1 MYRISELERGWA
13 GGGGGAMSGEE
24 GEERARAAEER
35 RLIVE
40 KYDRGRVEGAL
51 IDDWEDPKLEYYHK
65 KDRSVQCCASG
76 MWMFIPDPNFFHPGS
91 KFFPSRITDPR
102 QRIYVF

>member
-13 GGGGGAMSGEE
+13 GGGGGRGAMSGEE

-65 KDRSVQCCASG
+65 KDRSVVTLQLDNKTCFCQCRVLGLLDAD
-76 MWMFIPDPNFFHPGS
+76 PDPL
-91 KFFPSRITDPR
+91 
-102 QRIYVF
+102 V

>member
-1 MYRISELERGWA
+1 
-13 GGGGGAMSGEE
+13 MSGEE

-40 KYDRGRVEGAL
+40 KYDRGRVDGAL

-65 KDRSVQCCASG
+65 KDRSVVILQLDNKTCFC
-76 MWMFIPDPNFFHPGS
+76 
-91 KFFPSRITDPR
+91 
-102 QRIYVF
+102 

>member
-13 GGGGGAMSGEE
+13 GGGGGGAMSGEE

-65 KDRSVQCCASG
+65 KDRSVQCCGRFRDVDVYPKSE
-76 MWMFIPDPNFFHPGS
+76 FFPSRIPDPNFS
-91 KFFPSRITDPR
+91 IADPH
-102 QRIYVF
+102 QRI

>member
-1 MYRISELERGWA
+1 MYRISELESGWA
-13 GGGGGAMSGEE
+13 GGGRGAMSGEE
-24 GEERARAAEER
+24 AEERARAAEER

-65 KDRSVQCCASG
+65 KDRSVQCCVSG
-76 MWMFIPDPNFFHPGS
+76 MWMFIPDPNFFHP
-91 KFFPSRITDPR
+91 R
-102 QRIYVF
+102 